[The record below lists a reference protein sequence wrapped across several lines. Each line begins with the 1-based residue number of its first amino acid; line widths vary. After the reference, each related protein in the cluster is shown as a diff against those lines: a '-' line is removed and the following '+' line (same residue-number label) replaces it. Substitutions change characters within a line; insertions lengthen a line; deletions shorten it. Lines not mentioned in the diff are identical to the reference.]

1 MVKGRKGINKGN
13 LGRKKPSREE
23 NKKFL
28 IVCEDSKSVLC
39 YLKKL
44 REYYS
49 IRKVNIA
56 IETNRSKS
64 APHNLVECIKRKLDN
79 REFDFDKVYCIFDRD
94 DHSTYDEALQ
104 SIENLNKQDKPNI
117 KTYAITSNPCFELW
131 YLLHFKYNTRSFS
144 DCGEL
149 IKELKKEP
157 EFNDYRKGDK
167 DCNFFEKIQSKIQRA
182 IENSKKLSKDK
193 DILGKK
199 HHRNPT
205 TYVYKLVECFEKI
218 SEDQI

>member
-1 MVKGRKGINKGN
+1 MTKRHKGINKGG
-13 LGRKKPSREE
+13 LKRKKPSRKE
-23 NKKFL
+23 NKKIL
-28 IVCEDSKSVLC
+28 IVCEDSKSSLL
-39 YLKKL
+39 YLDKLRKFHSISSKDIVILSPNSRSAPCNLIEYGKKKL
-44 REYYS
+44 EKER
-49 IRKVNIA
+49 
-56 IETNRSKS
+56 
-64 APHNLVECIKRKLDN
+64 
-79 REFDFDKVYCIFDRD
+79 FDIIYFVFDRD
-94 DHSTYDEALQ
+94 KHTTYDNTL
-104 SIENLNKQDKPNI
+104 DMI
-117 KTYAITSNPCFELW
+117 KELDIKAYAITSNPCFELW

-167 DCNFFEKIQSKIQRA
+167 DCRFFEKIQSKIQCA
-182 IENSKKLSKDK
+182 IENSEKLSKDK

-205 TYVYKLVECFEKI
+205 TYVYELVECFEKI